1 MMSIRRQFTRRNRFR
16 IPRRVLSGNSRTA
29 AMKRNARFV
38 VLTLIA
44 LMHSAC
50 NGSEGND
57 AGSAGV
63 PLAVSLEGAGIV
75 ASSPANGAPCPT
87 ATCTEQYKP
96 RTLVN
101 LTAIAAP
108 GSTFTGWDGACS
120 GTSAICTLTMDAAK
134 SAIARFSAVP
144 ACSSE
149 GSITLASTITDA
161 SGQVLANNAPNRA
174 CPKAHW
180 GQVTGV
186 CHGNYA
192 LQPNAYGTPPANTN
206 FTMWSQNSAC
216 WGVRVTEPANPKF
229 VYWNAPI
236 VTRGYSFGYRAPL
249 NGSEGLQV
257 SRLNAIRS
265 ASQQP
270 CPETG
275 ESHSVCLK
283 WSMEVPGVTPQSTI
297 NTATVTHTNWDAMID
312 VYFHAVS
319 SPSSETPV
327 VFDLQVYQMV
337 MDWQAGNGPN
347 WATNMLHRY
356 TTKTIG
362 GVKYVVTVNTQS
374 PGTEGSNWVGH
385 GGSYNAVSV
394 FALPTLPTSKSAT
407 GTGSYL
413 WGTPSAL
420 HDIGGL
426 IAWLSQPQTINGT
439 TGIFDDAGKLLYD
452 NVRKT
457 SVSGPLIDPA
467 YFLTGLN
474 SGFEVVQA
482 DASTPEKAG
491 NSKFTTT
498 DFWIALPGEAVGK

>member
-1 MMSIRRQFTRRNRFR
+1 MTRTRHL
-16 IPRRVLSGNSRTA
+16 I
-29 AMKRNARFV
+29 FV
-38 VLTLIA
+38 MTLA

-50 NGSEGND
+50 SGGDNSGSD
-57 AGSAGV
+57 PAGF
-63 PLAVSLEGAGIV
+63 PLAISVQGNGNLLS
-75 ASSPANGAPCPT
+75 SSPGLSNCAGPSCSAPFRAGT
-87 ATCTEQYKP
+87 SVQ
-96 RTLVN
+96 
-101 LTAIAAP
+101 LTAVAAA
-108 GSTFTGWDGACS
+108 GSTFSSWQGACT
-120 GTSAICTLTMDAAK
+120 GPSATCMVTMDAAK
-134 SAIARFSAVP
+134 SVVAVFKPIP
-144 ACSSE
+144 ACS
-149 GSITLASTITDA
+149 GVPGTTLATTITDA
-161 SGQVLANNAPNRA
+161 SGKVIANNTPNRA
-174 CPKAHW
+174 CPTAHW
-180 GQVTGV
+180 GQVTGI
-186 CHGNYA
+186 CHGDYA
-192 LQPNAYGTPPANTN
+192 IQPNAYGTPPANTD
-206 FTMWSQNSAC
+206 FLMWSQNSSC
-216 WGVRVTEPANPKF
+216 WGVRVSEPTNPKF

>member
-1 MMSIRRQFTRRNRFR
+1 
-16 IPRRVLSGNSRTA
+16 
-29 AMKRNARFV
+29 MKRNARFV

-236 VTRGYSFGYRAPL
+236 VTRGFSFGYSAPL
-249 NGSEGLQV
+249 TPSGGLLVSKLGSDY
-257 SRLNAIRS
+257 A
-265 ASQQP
+265 ASTDP
-270 CPETG
+270 CPAQG
-275 ESHSVCLK
+275 KASSVCVK
-283 WSMEVPGVTPQSTI
+283 WSMEVPGVAPRSTV
-297 NTATVTHTNWDAMID
+297 NTASTTHTNWDAMID
-312 VYFHAVS
+312 IYFHAEPDPKPGS
-319 SPSSETPV
+319 AAT
-327 VFDLQVYQMV
+327 FDLQIYQMV

-356 TTKTIG
+356 STKTLG
-362 GVKYVVTVNTQS
+362 GVQYLVTVNTQN
-374 PGTEGSNWVGH
+374 PGTEGSGWVGS
-385 GGSYNAVSV
+385 GGRLNVVSL
-394 FALPTLPTSKSAT
+394 FPLPTLPTTKAAG

-413 WGTPSAL
+413 WGTPSAR
-420 HDIGGL
+420 HDVGGI
-426 IAWLSQPQTINGT
+426 IAWLSQPQTINGV
-439 TGIFDDAGKLLYD
+439 TGIFDDAGKPLYD
-452 NVRKT
+452 NVRRAP
-457 SVSGPLIDPA
+457 VSAPLIDPS
-467 YFLTGLN
+467 YYLTGFN
-474 SGFEVVQA
+474 TGFEVIQA
-482 DASTPEKAG
+482 YAQTPETA
-491 NSKFTTT
+491 NNVNYTTT
-498 DFWIALPGEAVGK
+498 NYWLALPGETVGK